1 MTGIIKNEKGAYK
14 KLNGACVYVRLN
26 YGTIQFKDPFSGAWV
41 DTQRKRILIKRP
53 TQKAYGHK
61 RVYGHEKA
69 EELIY
74 GWKSGDYAKY
84 KEHLEIYKMKS
95 TQ

>member
-1 MTGIIKNEKGAYK
+1 MEGIVKNEKGAYK
-14 KLNGACVYVRLN
+14 HLNGMSVEVRLN
-26 YGTIQFKDPFSGAWV
+26 YGTIQFRDPFSESWV
-41 DTQRKRILIKRP
+41 DTKRNRLLIKKP

-74 GWKSGDYAKY
+74 GWKAGNYQKF
-84 KEHLEIYKMKS
+84 KEHLGIYKMKN
-95 TQ
+95 